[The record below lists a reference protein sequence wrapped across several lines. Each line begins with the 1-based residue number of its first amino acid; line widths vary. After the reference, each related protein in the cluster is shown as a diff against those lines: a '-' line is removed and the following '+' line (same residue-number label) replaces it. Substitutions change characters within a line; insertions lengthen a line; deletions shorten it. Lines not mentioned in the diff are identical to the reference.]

1 MQSVENI
8 LRHLRPN
15 PQFYGSLIGSNQ
27 TVYDALNWVDSR
39 TKPTWQEILDAEEP
53 YLALKAQVDAP
64 AQIKALTHRIIL
76 ELAPEWKQRN
86 MLAKALQI
94 ENLQRNNEST
104 PEQDAEVDL
113 ILVAW
118 GKIERIRAKSDELEA
133 TYIARATALTPE
145 DLATIRAT
153 LEAA

>member
-1 MQSVENI
+1 
-8 LRHLRPN
+8 
-15 PQFYGSLIGSNQ
+15 
-27 TVYDALNWVDSR
+27 
-39 TKPTWQEILDAEEP
+39 
-53 YLALKAQVDAP
+53 
-64 AQIKALTHRIIL
+64 
-76 ELAPEWKQRN
+76 

-145 DLATIRAT
+145 DLATIRTT